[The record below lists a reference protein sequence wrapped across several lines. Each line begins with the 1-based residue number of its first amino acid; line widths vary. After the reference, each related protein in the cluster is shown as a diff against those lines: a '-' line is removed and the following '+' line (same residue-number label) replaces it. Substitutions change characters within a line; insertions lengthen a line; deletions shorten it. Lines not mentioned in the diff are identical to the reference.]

1 MLKINIS
8 FLGDKNDFIYEID
21 LYVRQNEDIEKKKLI
36 KDNITYVLEIFDGI
50 KSIKIKETDVLLI

>member
-36 KDNITYVLEIFDGI
+36 KDNITYVLETFDGI
-50 KSIKIKETDVLLI
+50 NYIEIKETEVLII

>member
-8 FLGDKNDFIYEID
+8 FLGDENDFIYEID